1 MSIRTR
7 LTIWY
12 TAVLALILLVFCVGV
27 YAFVTWQMIGQVDS
41 RLEQAA
47 NTALPLALSQE
58 PAFERRAGKKVLTL
72 PGLDALRASE
82 TYVQLLSP
90 TGGIVGISPNIAD
103 VFLGNH
109 LDPIAFR
116 EAVKMAPNERTN
128 QFNEVQH
135 DGVPPIRVFTQALT
149 RRNGEVVGYLQV
161 ATSLE
166 GVKAAQNS
174 LLIALLSLGGLGI
187 VFSAIIGVLLARRA
201 LRPVDE
207 LTKTAMAIYRAENLD
222 QRVAMPKANDE
233 VGRLSQAFNEMLD
246 RLSKLFN
253 AQQRLVADVSHEMR
267 TPLTVIRGNVDL
279 LRAMGCADQESL
291 DALTRES
298 DRMTRLVGDLLLL
311 SQADAGVLSI
321 QFHPTQLNPLVSDV
335 ERSGQVLSAGRVGVS
350 VHMEESL
357 VVQGDSDRLK
367 QVLLNLVDNAI
378 KHTPDGGQVRIEAT
392 RSYNGF
398 VRISVSD
405 TGVGI
410 PEQDLPYVFE
420 RFYRV
425 DKSRS
430 RSNGGSGL
438 GLSIANSIVQAHN
451 GRIVVSSKPGLGTTF
466 DVYLPAPASDQLP
479 GRDNHRDPS
488 RESNNGAT
496 QLATESERLP

>member
-12 TAVLALILLVFCVGV
+12 TAVLALILSVFCIGV
-27 YAFVTWQMIGQVDS
+27 YAYVTWQMIQQVDS
-41 RLEQAA
+41 RLSQAA
-47 NTALPLALSQE
+47 NTALPLALSQRPE
-58 PAFERRAGKKVLTL
+58 VAERGGKKVLTL

-82 TYVQLLSP
+82 TYVQLLGP
-90 TGGIVGISPNIAD
+90 RGQVFGISPNIAD
-103 VFLGNH
+103 AFLTEH
-109 LDPIAFR
+109 LDPQAFQ
-116 EAVKMAPNERTN
+116 EAVNMPPDQRANLFTEA
-128 QFNEVQH
+128 QH
-135 DGVPPIRVFTQALT
+135 SGLPPIRVFTRALVL
-149 RRNGEVVGYLQV
+149 RSGEVVGYLQV

-174 LLIALLSLGGLGI
+174 LLIALLSLGGVGI
-187 VFSAIIGVLLARRA
+187 LFSAVIGAILARRA

-222 QRVAMPKANDE
+222 QRVAVPKANDE

-246 RLSKLFN
+246 RLSKLFH
-253 AQQRLVADVSHEMR
+253 AQQRLIADVSHEMR

-311 SQADAGVLSI
+311 SQADAGVLPMH
-321 QFHPTQLNPLVSDV
+321 FHAVNLNQVIADV
-335 ERSGQVLSAGRVGVS
+335 ERSGQVLSAGRVYVS
-350 VHMEESL
+350 AHVEPDL
-357 VVQGDSDRLK
+357 IIQADSDRLK

-378 KHTPDGGQVRIEAT
+378 KHTPDGGQVRIEAM
-392 RSYNGF
+392 RSYNDY

-410 PEQDLPYVFE
+410 PEKDLPYVFE

-430 RSNGGSGL
+430 RANGGSGL
-438 GLSIANSIVQAHN
+438 GLSIAHSIVQAHN
-451 GRIVVSSKPGLGTTF
+451 GRIVVSSKSGVGTTF
-466 DVYLPAPASDQLP
+466 DVYLPIQHPLPPAS
-479 GRDNHRDPS
+479 G
-488 RESNNGAT
+488 ENGAHNGLT
-496 QLATESERLP
+496 AG

>member
-12 TAVLALILLVFCVGV
+12 TAVLSMILLIFCIGV
-27 YAFVTWQMIGQVDS
+27 YAYVTLQMIQQVDT
-41 RLEQAA
+41 RLGQAA
-47 NTALPLALSQE
+47 STALPLALSQE
-58 PAFERRAGKKVLTL
+58 PQPDTRSGKKVLTL

-82 TYVQLLSP
+82 IYVQFISP
-90 TGGIVGISPNIAD
+90 SGLIFGISRNVGD
-103 VFLGNH
+103 KFLTQY
-109 LDPIAFR
+109 LDP
-116 EAVKMAPNERTN
+116 EAIEDMAKMSPEQRVNLLTEA
-128 QFNEVQH
+128 QH
-135 DGVPPIRVFTQALT
+135 EGLPPIRVFTQALV
-149 RRNGEVVGYLQV
+149 RRDGTVVGYLQV

-166 GVKAAQNS
+166 SVKSAQSS
-174 LLIALLSLGGLGI
+174 LLIALLSLGGLG
-187 VFSAIIGVLLARRA
+187 VAFSAVIGALLARRA

-222 QRVAMPKANDE
+222 QRVTVPKANDE

-246 RLSKLFN
+246 RLSKLFH
-253 AQQRLVADVSHEMR
+253 AQQRLIADVSHELR

-279 LRAMGCADQESL
+279 LRAMGCADPDSL

-311 SQADAGVLSI
+311 SQVDAGVLPMH
-321 QFHPTQLNPLVSDV
+321 FHTVNLNQVISDV
-335 ERSGQVLSAGRVGVS
+335 ERSGQVLGGGRVTVS
-350 VHMEESL
+350 AHVEDDL
-357 VVQGDSDRLK
+357 VVQADADRLK
-367 QVLLNLVDNAI
+367 QVLLNLVDNAV
-378 KHTPDGGQVRIEAT
+378 KHTPDGGQVKIEAT
-392 RSYNGF
+392 RSYNNY

-410 PEQDLPYVFE
+410 PEKDLPFVFE

-430 RSNGGSGL
+430 RANGGSGL
-438 GLSIANSIVQAHN
+438 GLSIAHSIVEAHA

-466 DVYLPAPASDQLP
+466 DVYLPIQRLQQPLPPAADE
-479 GRDNHRDPS
+479 D
-488 RESNNGAT
+488 GAVRA
-496 QLATESERLP
+496 LDSA

>member
-12 TAVLALILLVFCVGV
+12 TAVLALILLIFGIGV
-27 YAFVTWQMIGQVDS
+27 YIYVTWQMIQQVDS
-41 RLEQAA
+41 RLSQAA
-47 NTALPLALSQE
+47 NTALPLALSQRPE
-58 PAFERRAGKKVLTL
+58 VEERAGQKVLTL

-82 TYVQLLSP
+82 TYVQLIGP
-90 TGGIVGISPNIAD
+90 RGQVIGISPNIAD
-103 VFLGNH
+103 PFLTNH
-109 LDPIAFR
+109 LDPAAFK
-116 EAVKMAPNERTN
+116 EAAHMPADQRASLFTEA
-128 QFNEVQH
+128 QH
-135 DGVPPIRVFTQALT
+135 RGLPPIRVFTQALAA
-149 RRNGEVVGYLQV
+149 RNGEVVGYLQV

-174 LLIALLSLGGLGI
+174 LLIALLSLGGVGI
-187 VFSAIIGVLLARRA
+187 LFSAVIGVLLARRA

-222 QRVAMPKANDE
+222 QRVAVPKTNDE
-233 VGRLSQAFNEMLD
+233 VSRLSQAFNEMLD
-246 RLSKLFN
+246 RLSKLFH
-253 AQQRLVADVSHEMR
+253 AQQRLIADVSHEMR

-279 LRAMGCADQESL
+279 LRAMGCADEESL

-311 SQADAGVLSI
+311 SQADAGVLPMHVHNVS
-321 QFHPTQLNPLVSDV
+321 LNQVVSDV
-335 ERSGQVLSAGRVGVS
+335 ERSGQVLSAGRVNVS
-350 VHMEESL
+350 AHVEPNL
-357 VVQGDSDRLK
+357 VIQADADRLK

-378 KHTPDGGQVRIEAT
+378 KHTPDGGQVRIEAV
-392 RSYNGF
+392 RSYNNY

-410 PEQDLPYVFE
+410 PEKDLPYVFE

-430 RSNGGSGL
+430 RANGGSGL
-438 GLSIANSIVQAHN
+438 GLSIAHSIVQAHN
-451 GRIVVSSKPGLGTTF
+451 GRIVVSSKPGAGTTF
-466 DVYLPAPASDQLP
+466 DVYLPMQHQLP
-479 GRDNHRDPS
+479 ATG
-488 RESNNGAT
+488 ENGSHNGISPA
-496 QLATESERLP
+496 

>member
-1 MSIRTR
+1 MSIRMR

-12 TAVLALILLVFCVGV
+12 TAVLALILFVFCIGV
-27 YAFVTWQMIGQVDS
+27 YTYVTWQMIQQVDS
-41 RLEQAA
+41 RLSQAA
-47 NTALPLALSQE
+47 NIALPLATTRR
-58 PAFERRAGKKVLTL
+58 PAFAERDGRRVVTL

-82 TYVQLLSP
+82 TYVQLIGP
-90 TGGIVGISPNIAD
+90 KGEVFGISPNIAD
-103 VFLGNH
+103 DFLTGY
-109 LDPIAFR
+109 LDPQAFWEVVHMPPDQR
-116 EAVKMAPNERTN
+116 ANLFT
-128 QFNEVQH
+128 EVQH
-135 DGVPPIRVFTQALT
+135 EGLPPIRVFTTALVM
-149 RRNGEVVGYLQV
+149 RSGEVAAYLQV

-174 LLIALLSLGGLGI
+174 LLIALFSLGGLGI
-187 VFSAIIGVLLARRA
+187 LFSAVIGAILARRA

-222 QRVAMPKANDE
+222 QRVATPKTNDE

-246 RLSKLFN
+246 RLSKLFH
-253 AQQRLVADVSHEMR
+253 AQQRLIADVSHEMR

-311 SQADAGVLSI
+311 SQADAGVLPMH
-321 QFHPTQLNPLVSDV
+321 FHTVDLNQVISDI
-335 ERSGQVLSAGRVGVS
+335 ERSAQVLSAGRVRVS
-350 VHMEESL
+350 THVEPGL
-357 VVQGDSDRLK
+357 IIQADSDRLK

-378 KHTPDGGQVRIEAT
+378 KHTPDGGQVRIEAM
-392 RSYNGF
+392 RSYNDY

-410 PEQDLPYVFE
+410 PEKDLPFVFE

-430 RSNGGSGL
+430 RANGGSGL
-438 GLSIANSIVQAHN
+438 GLSIAYSIVQAHH
-451 GRIVVSSKPGLGTTF
+451 GRIVVSSKPGVGTTF
-466 DVYLPAPASDQLP
+466 DVYLPVQFSLPPAS
-479 GRDNHRDPS
+479 G
-488 RESNNGAT
+488 ENGARNGLT
-496 QLATESERLP
+496 VA